1 MTCTSMLS
9 NVLEIPSYLDMYR
22 ANVEACNT
30 YVHNAKTAEL
40 EDMYLARDTTLN
52 TSILRV
58 QVKIPVTWMSGFYYL

>member
-9 NVLEIPSYLDMYR
+9 SVLEIPSYLDMYR